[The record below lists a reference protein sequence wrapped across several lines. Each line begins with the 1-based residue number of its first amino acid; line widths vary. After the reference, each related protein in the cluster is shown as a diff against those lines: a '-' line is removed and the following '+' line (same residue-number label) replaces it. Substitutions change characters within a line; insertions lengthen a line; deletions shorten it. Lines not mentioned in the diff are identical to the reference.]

1 MHRGIGRAHGVEK
14 DIRPLLRRAQ
24 AVVAD
29 VERPHVLLE
38 KHHRN
43 HLMPVIPE
51 FVDPRPRTADD
62 HLAGMEKPRPDPAS
76 RRITDLLLAGHRLDE
91 AETRVQ
97 MNPCLRF
104 RLRFGE
110 KEPLHRQLPGAL
122 QKLRH
127 LFQAGNQGSSLPLAT
142 TYPRNRELSSRP
154 VKKVLLQFNFYHC
167 FSGRFPV

>member
-1 MHRGIGRAHGVEK
+1 MGDFARAKPIIEVRDLHKEY
-14 DIRPLLRRAQ
+14 PLGEET
-24 AVVAD
+24 VVALGQINL
-29 VERPHVLLE
+29 EICRGEICCIFGTSGSGKSTLL
-38 KHHRN
+38 N
-43 HLMPVIPE
+43 M
-51 FVDPRPRTADD
+51 
-62 HLAGMEKPRPDPAS
+62 LAGMEKPRPDPAS